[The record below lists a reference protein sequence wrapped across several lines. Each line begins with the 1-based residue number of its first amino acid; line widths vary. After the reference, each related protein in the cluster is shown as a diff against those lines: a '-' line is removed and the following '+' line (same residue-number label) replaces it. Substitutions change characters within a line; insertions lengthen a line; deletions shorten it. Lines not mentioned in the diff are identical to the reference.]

1 LPLLQI
7 KLAGVVLPMAQVGSG
22 LTVTIPSAGM
32 DVHAFEA
39 VTVTVYVVVLAG
51 ETVMEEVVAPVL
63 HK

>member
-1 LPLLQI
+1 
-7 KLAGVVLPMAQVGSG
+7 MAQVGSG
-22 LTVTIPSAGM
+22 FTVTIPSAGT